1 MIKLSERQEK
11 TNANHVRHF
20 IYSNLGRGLA
30 TGGGPIGLRFTPD
43 AAAGIMLVLRDAAP
57 GATD

>member
-1 MIKLSERQEK
+1 MIKLSERQEE
-11 TNANHVRHF
+11 TNVRHF

-43 AAAGIMLVLRDAAP
+43 AAAGIMLALRDAAP